1 MFGLVTIDKDSLTYS
16 LTHSLTH
23 SLTGLVCM
31 SGPEVVLLIHV
42 KAATYFNEKC

>member
-1 MFGLVTIDKDSLTYS
+1 VFGLVTIDKDSLTYS

-31 SGPEVVLLIHV
+31 SGPEVVLLI